1 MSAVAAPAAVLARP
15 RSGGVGNVV
24 DGPWRRRPR
33 SVPAQAGPVVP
44 LAPGDPLQL
53 SKPMRA
59 RLRAAVRALLGVA
72 GLGGVSDAVRLAV
85 LVLASRTPSETG
97 VVEIR
102 TSELGR
108 WLGLSAS
115 YTASSVV
122 PGLCRSGV
130 VSVETAP
137 GDYGQDDGLECKV
150 LPLWAAQDVVGH
162 PLNLAKKEYATLQ
175 RLLEAVMAPGW
186 RHRDGSVTPAGLIG
200 TRTGR
205 GAATDRLALLLL
217 VLEARE
223 TGRVRQCGG
232 AVDTKR
238 GRAAATVA
246 RLLGCSASAG
256 ERVLERLE
264 GRELVLRVRLKTAS
278 GLANRSRLMVPAVA
292 AAHGRT
298 VGDDVQEDRAE
309 VLESDF
315 SDPDDAA
322 GPVQAP
328 ELETEPQV
336 SGVPVTDEADV
347 AEPDVAAALHTDHSH
362 LVTPVIPPQ
371 LSCGFSGEGRGGEGR
386 RPERACA
393 GEDQAVDGRGA
404 AAALVSPVAEGGPL
418 RGEQP
423 KQSPVDERDGQR
435 AAGAGAGGRRKAV
448 GWDKA
453 QQQRRVGLPARPAL
467 RVALGPVAGLW
478 AQLSGWQQD
487 QVQAAAEAEIR
498 RLEGLLEHQ
507 GSGPRLLADRLT
519 DRLAETGGEALVDR
533 PFPWLMRRGL
543 VQRRAC
549 PDWRCD
555 DGIRLDTGADCE
567 MCGDVVH
574 IRRARRAK
582 IAAQIDRELPGLGDS
597 VRRRVLEERLREQV
611 AIEAQELV
619 QRREQARAEQA
630 RRDAAR
636 AAARERA
643 ERERQ
648 EAAAAEAVRQALP
661 CEDCGR
667 DQAAGLCEACDHRR
681 QTKTLIVEAALFAAA
696 GSADLSD
703 PGSVAAVTSEAR
715 TAISSGIAAAWQEFL
730 QITDVAVLEADP
742 QAARDAYAFTALETA
757 RQAVQEFQTTALA
770 MLGRAEEAETEARR
784 AFKAE
789 QGRRWFRY
797 NPTGADAV
805 AAAAKAADAARE
817 RVAGYLLA
825 TRLEQLREQTAART
839 EPAAAAPWTDRLPE
853 LAARPLTATTPGRR
867 SREHRAE
874 RGRPRAPGPGRG
886 PGSGEEERR
895 HPDEEGEAA
904 HRHRHTAR
912 WP

>member
-1 MSAVAAPAAVLARP
+1 MSAVAARAAAFARP
-15 RSGGVGNVV
+15 RTEL
-24 DGPWRRRPR
+24 
-33 SVPAQAGPVVP
+33 SVPAGPVPERVAGHP
-44 LAPGDPLQL
+44 LSLGRDA
-53 SKPMRA
+53 RA
-59 RLRAAVRALLGVA
+59 RLGGAVRALLDVA
-72 GLGGVSDAVRLAV
+72 GLDGASDAVRLAV

-108 WLGLSAS
+108 WIGMSAS
-115 YTASSVV
+115 YTASDVV
-122 PGLCRSGV
+122 SGLRRSGV
-130 VSVETAP
+130 VSVETAE
-137 GDYGQDDGLECKV
+137 GDYGQDDGLRCKV

-175 RLLEAVMAPGW
+175 RLVEAVMAPGW
-186 RHRDGSVTPAGLIG
+186 KHRDGRVTPAGLIG

-246 RLLGCSASAG
+246 RLLGCTASAG

-264 GRELVLRVRLKTAS
+264 DRELVLRVRLKTAS

-298 VGDDVQEDRAE
+298 VGDDVQEGRAE
-309 VLESDF
+309 ALEPEF

-322 GPVQAP
+322 GPGEAP

-336 SGVPVTDEADV
+336 SGGPVTDVADV
-347 AEPDVAAALHTDHSH
+347 AEPDVAAALHTDHPH
-362 LVTPVIPPQ
+362 LVTPVSSPA
-371 LSCGFSGEGRGGEGR
+371 LSGGFSGEGRGSEGR

-393 GEDQAVDGRGA
+393 GEDQAVDGEDA
-404 AAALVSPVAEGGPL
+404 AAGSVSPMAGGGPL
-418 RGEQP
+418 RGEKP
-423 KQSPVDERDGQR
+423 KESSVDERGGQC
-435 AAGAGAGGRRKAV
+435 AAGAGAGGRPKAV

-453 QQQRRVGLPARPAL
+453 QQQRVGLPVRPAL
-467 RVALGPVAGLW
+467 QVALGPVAGLW
-478 AQLSGWQQD
+478 GRLSGWQQD
-487 QVQAAAEAEIR
+487 QVQAAAEAEIK

-507 GSGPRLLADRLT
+507 GGGPRLLADRIT
-519 DRLAETGGEALVDR
+519 DRLKETGGEALVDK
-533 PFPWLMRRGL
+533 PYGWLIRRGL
-543 VQRRAC
+543 VQRQAC
-549 PDWRCD
+549 TDRRCD

-567 MCGDVVH
+567 MCGNVIHV
-574 IRRARRAK
+574 RRARRAK
-582 IAAQIDRELPGLGDS
+582 LAAQIDRELPGLSDS
-597 VRRRVLEERLREQV
+597 ERRRVLEERLREQV
-611 AIEAQELV
+611 AIEAEDLV
-619 QRREQARAEQA
+619 WRHEQARAEQA

-636 AAARERA
+636 AAAWERA

-681 QTKTLIVEAALFAAA
+681 QTETLIGEAGLLAAA

-703 PGSVAAVTSEAR
+703 PGDVAAATAGAR
-715 TAISSGIAAAWQEFL
+715 TAIGSGIAAAWQEFL
-730 QITDVAVLEADP
+730 QITDVAALEADP
-742 QAARDAYAFTALETA
+742 EVARDAYAFTAFETA
-757 RQAVQEFQTTALA
+757 RQAVQECQATALA
-770 MLGRAEEAETEARR
+770 MLGRTQEAEAEARR

-789 QGRRWFRY
+789 QGRPWFQH

-805 AAAAKAADAARE
+805 AAATKAADAARE

-825 TRLEQLREQTAART
+825 TRLEQLREHITHHT
-839 EPAAAAPWTDRLPE
+839 ELAAAVPWTDRLAE
-853 LAARPLTATTPGRR
+853 LAARPLDGGM
-867 SREHRAE
+867 AE
-874 RGRPRAPGPGRG
+874 TVIA
-886 PGSGEEERR
+886 
-895 HPDEEGEAA
+895 
-904 HRHRHTAR
+904 
-912 WP
+912 